1 MLRGRMLILERVT
14 HYDPN
19 DGEKTT
25 YNVGWPP
32 FSGMAATGAFGNF
45 LLNLGNI
52 LQKVVIK

>member
-19 DGEKTT
+19 GGEKTT

-45 LLNLGNI
+45 LLNLGTYF
-52 LQKVVIK
+52 KRW

>member
-32 FSGMAATGAFGNF
+32 FSGSATGAFGNF
-45 LLNLGNI
+45 LLNLGTYF
-52 LQKVVIK
+52 KRW